1 LLMKVLIML
10 VLLAGALGAGVVH
23 AAGGSSHFSITPASI
38 PHSTAAPRGYF
49 TYTSQ
54 PGVLIHDSVHVTNV
68 GTARGSV
75 NLYAVDAIT
84 SQASGVAFLTPADP
98 RRNVGAW
105 ITLSSQKIT
114 LNPGQSLDVPFSVRV
129 PSKVRPGQHCGGI
142 IARDAIDQVQSS
154 TSGAVHTTIQV
165 QSQEILGVL
174 VNLPGTLVEKLNV
187 TGITYDGK
195 SASQRLLIGLANTGT
210 QMIHPAGSLQVTDKE
225 RRLLQNVPLK
235 LAAILPQTAINYPVG
250 IVSNALN
257 SGPYRASVSLGY
269 EGGHTTKYEASF
281 VVPRPQP
288 STKQTLP
295 KSATSQ
301 ILPKPVTN
309 QAIPR
314 AVSDI
319 ATPYRS
325 PAFFNILTPWYYIV
339 GLLIIMLILAAMFP
353 WSRRLY
359 RPLARLRQRSK

>member
-1 LLMKVLIML
+1 MSHSVYAFPARCAPVSIAVVSLRAMPSTRCNPQPLAPFILPYRSSRRRFLGFSSISL
-10 VLLAGALGAGVVH
+10 VH
-23 AAGGSSHFSITPASI
+23 
-38 PHSTAAPRGYF
+38 
-49 TYTSQ
+49 
-54 PGVLIHDSVHVTNV
+54 
-68 GTARGSV
+68 
-75 NLYAVDAIT
+75 
-84 SQASGVAFLTPADP
+84 
-98 RRNVGAW
+98 
-105 ITLSSQKIT
+105 
-114 LNPGQSLDVPFSVRV
+114 
-129 PSKVRPGQHCGGI
+129 
-142 IARDAIDQVQSS
+142 
-154 TSGAVHTTIQV
+154 
-165 QSQEILGVL
+165 
-174 VNLPGTLVEKLNV
+174 VEKLNV